1 MTKDL
6 QNVYICDLGV
16 AKLKSAVQ
24 DTTTTATV
32 IGTYPYMAPELFGAS
47 KRGTAVD
54 IYSLG
59 CLYIELFGE
68 RKVWPGL
75 HTAVEVMQKVCGS
88 YNTAP
93 TMPKTDDLPLLYAKL
108 CNSCCQ
114 LNAKDRVNIDA
125 VIEQLISIK
134 FV

>member
-6 QNVYICDLGV
+6 RHVYICDLGV
-16 AKLKSAVQ
+16 AKLKSAAQ
-24 DTTTTATV
+24 DTTTANV

-75 HTAVEVMQKVCGS
+75 NTAVEVMQKVCSS

-93 TMPKTDDLPLLYAKL
+93 TMLKTNDLPLLYAKL

-114 LNAKDRVNIDA
+114 LNAKDLLNIDA
-125 VIEQLISIK
+125 VIEQLNNIK

>member
-1 MTKDL
+1 MF
-6 QNVYICDLGV
+6 
-16 AKLKSAVQ
+16 SA
-24 DTTTTATV
+24 
-32 IGTYPYMAPELFGAS
+32 S
-47 KRGTAVD
+47 HRGTAVD

-75 HTAVEVMQKVCGS
+75 TNAVEIMQKVCGS
-88 YNTAP
+88 FNNPP
-93 TMPKTDDLPLLYAKL
+93 TMPKTDDLPLLYANI

-114 LNAKDRVNIDA
+114 LNAKDRINIDA
-125 VIEQLISIK
+125 VLEKLNNIK

>member
-6 QNVYICDLGV
+6 RNVYIWDLGV
-16 AKLKSAVQ
+16 AKLKSAAQ
-24 DTTTTATV
+24 DTTTTAKV
-32 IGTYPYMAPELFGAS
+32 IGTYPYMAPELFGVS

-59 CLYIELFGE
+59 YLYIELFEE

-75 HTAVEVMQKVCGS
+75 NTAVEVMQKVCSS

-93 TMPKTDDLPLLYAKL
+93 TMPKTNDLPLLYAKL
-108 CNSCCQ
+108 YNSCCQ
-114 LNAKDRVNIDA
+114 LNAKDRLNIDA
-125 VIEQLISIK
+125 VIEQLNNIK
-134 FV
+134 LV

>member
-6 QNVYICDLGV
+6 RNVYICDLGV
-16 AKLKSAVQ
+16 AKLKSAAQ
-24 DTTTTATV
+24 DTTTTANV

-68 RKVWPGL
+68 RKIWPGL
-75 HTAVEVMQKVCGS
+75 NTAVEVMQKRSAAHIILHQPCRKPMICHYFMPS
-88 YNTAP
+88 YAI
-93 TMPKTDDLPLLYAKL
+93 AAA
-108 CNSCCQ
+108 S
-114 LNAKDRVNIDA
+114 
-125 VIEQLISIK
+125 
-134 FV
+134 